1 MDHFLRSSMLPKV
14 FNIIPG
20 QVPKQWETMAIHILE
35 ASGSSLTPTY
45 KQSAVKNR
53 MKIGFRKIL
62 SKLIKVQ
69 NVHPTGM

>member
-1 MDHFLRSSMLPKV
+1 MLPKV

-53 MKIGFRKIL
+53 MKIGFRKIF
-62 SKLIKVQ
+62 SKLIKIQ
-69 NVHPTGM
+69 NAHPTGM